1 MYYRLIFVLLIFFT
15 HYSHS
20 CERTF
25 KVGVGTSWPPYVMYE
40 AERYF
45 GVDIDATKHIF
56 AKAGLCIRFVKLPSS
71 ARGITELEKGF
82 IDILP
87 SASYNEQR
95 AKIAYFSAEYRRER
109 MRLFTLSALDEVE
122 SLSEL
127 FTQGYL
133 FTANPGAYYGEELAS
148 ILRIEQFKDNYF
160 EVASL
165 SQRME
170 LVRRGRV
177 DFLIEDEASGI
188 YYKNRLGY
196 DTLRV
201 HPYVIHDNGIH
212 FMLNKDAFDIEQV
225 AQINRAISLVSEQ
238 LKAIELK
245 YQADLHDSLSQSSH
259 F

>member
-1 MYYRLIFVLLIFFT
+1 MFFA
-15 HYSHS
+15 SIQCLA

-25 KVGVGTSWPPYVMYE
+25 KVGVGTSWPPYVMYDG
-40 AERYF
+40 ERYF
-45 GVDIDATKHIF
+45 GMDIEATQSIF
-56 AKAGLCIRFVKLPSS
+56 NQAGLCINFVKLPSS

-95 AKIAYFSAEYRRER
+95 AKIAYFSAEYRREK
-109 MRLFTLSALDEVE
+109 MRLFTMTTMDEVKN
-122 SLSEL
+122 LTQL
-127 FTQGYL
+127 FTKGYL
-133 FTANPGAYYGEELAS
+133 FTANSGAFYGEELAD
-148 ILRIEQFKDNYF
+148 ILRIERFKENYF

-188 YYKNRLGY
+188 YYKYLLGY
-196 DTLRV
+196 KKLRI
-201 HPYVIHDNGIH
+201 HPYVVHDNGIH
-212 FMLNKDAFDIEQV
+212 FMLNKDAFNIEQI
-225 AQINRAISLVSEQ
+225 AQINRAISAMDKQ
-238 LKAIELK
+238 LKIIEDK
-245 YQADLHDSLSQSSH
+245 YLTKLEPLSQAHH